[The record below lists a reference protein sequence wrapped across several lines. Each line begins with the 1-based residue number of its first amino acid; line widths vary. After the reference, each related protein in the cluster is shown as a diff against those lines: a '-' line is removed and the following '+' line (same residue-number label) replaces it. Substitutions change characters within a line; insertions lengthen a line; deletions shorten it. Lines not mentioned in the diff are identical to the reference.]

1 MLSVRLS
8 QKLRDKHMGTRRLR
22 SLPEIKIGIAVI
34 LVLASFASFI
44 PDVAQAAVL
53 QQTLVRFTNMNAAS
67 STTGS
72 ICVKPATTSTT
83 AEYIAVEFPT
93 QFTLAIAADWATT
106 TTPPAG
112 PGAGSLYWPSG
123 AVAWPVNPSSAS
135 VNVPTNTVTF
145 TYGTGTTTLT
155 AGTMY
160 CFDFT
165 NATPPISATGAAG
178 NSLPCNNPAGC
189 SVITEDAATTP
200 IDTGLYATS
209 VVTNDQINVS
219 GTVPPIF
226 QFTVPFNTDTF
237 TTNVTPTAISATGGV
252 TPTVKT
258 NAKGGWIMWAEDSN
272 QALSSTS
279 SGGSIPSVG
288 WNSNATTTLV
298 AGTAGYALSVVK
310 SIAGGTVCTVA
321 VQSEY
326 NTAGGGT
333 GGEFWNHFE
342 QLGQCPGGPSNG
354 DGLTLTEEATAS
366 VTTPAAT
373 DYSDILTVVAAG
385 LF

>member
-1 MLSVRLS
+1 
-8 QKLRDKHMGTRRLR
+8 MGTRRLKF
-22 SLPEIKIGIAVI
+22 LPEIKIGLSVI
-34 LVLASFASFI
+34 LILASFASFL
-44 PDVAQAAVL
+44 PGVAQASPGVL
-53 QQTLVRFTNMNAAS
+53 QQTMVRFSNMNAAS
-67 STTGS
+67 STGGS
-72 ICVKPATTSTT
+72 VCVKPATTSTT
-83 AEYIAVEFPT
+83 AEYLAVEFPT
-93 QFTLAIAADWATT
+93 QFSLATAASGDWATT
-106 TTPPAG
+106 ITPPAG
-112 PGAGSLYWPSG
+112 PGSGSLYWPSG
-123 AVAWPVNPSSAS
+123 AVAWPVNPSSVA
-135 VNVPTNTVTF
+135 VNAGTNTVTF

-178 NSLPCNNPAGC
+178 SSLACSNTAGC
-189 SVITEDAATTP
+189 TVITEDASSAA
-200 IDTGLYATS
+200 IDTGVYATAVIS
-209 VVTNDQINVS
+209 NDQIGVS
-219 GTVPPIF
+219 ATIPPVF

-237 TTNVTPTAISATGGV
+237 TTNVTPTAISSTGGV

-272 QALSSTS
+272 QALTSTS

-288 WNSNATTTLV
+288 WNTNTTTTLV

-321 VQSEY
+321 VQPEY
-326 NTAGGGT
+326 NTAAGGT

-373 DYSDILTVVAAG
+373 DYTDTLTVVAAG

>member
-1 MLSVRLS
+1 
-8 QKLRDKHMGTRRLR
+8 MGTRRLKF
-22 SLPEIKIGIAVI
+22 LPEIKIGLSVI
-34 LVLASFASFI
+34 LILASFASFL
-44 PDVAQAAVL
+44 PGVAQASPGVL
-53 QQTLVRFTNMNAAS
+53 QQTMVRFANMNACS
-67 STTGS
+67 SGGGCTTGS

-83 AEYIAVEFPT
+83 AEFLAIEFPT
-93 QFTLAIAADWATT
+93 QFTLGASGTWTT
-106 TTPPAG
+106 SITPPAG

-123 AVAWPVNPSSAS
+123 ASAWPVNPSSAA

-160 CFDFT
+160 CFDWNLATSIT
-165 NATPPISATGAAG
+165 NTGSAGS
-178 NSLPCNNPAGC
+178 SLACNNPSGC
-189 SVITEDAATTP
+189 TVITEDASSTP
-200 IDTGLYATS
+200 IDSGVYATAVIS
-209 VVTNDQINVS
+209 NDQIGVS
-219 GTVPPIF
+219 ATVPPVF

-272 QALSSTS
+272 QALTSAS

-288 WNSNATTTLV
+288 WNTNTTTTLV

-321 VQSEY
+321 VQPEY
-326 NTAGGGT
+326 NTAAGGT

-373 DYSDILTVVAAG
+373 DYTDILTVVAAG

>member
-1 MLSVRLS
+1 M
-8 QKLRDKHMGTRRLR
+8 RRW
-22 SLPEIKIGIAVI
+22 SALPGFRIYLAVAVI
-34 LVLASFASFI
+34 LASFVSLL
-44 PDVAQAAVL
+44 PDVAQGAVMT
-53 QQTLVRFTNMNAAS
+53 QTMVRFADMNVCS
-67 STTGS
+67 SNCGMGS

-93 QFTLAIAADWATT
+93 QFSLGLAATWTTT

-123 AVAWPVNPSSAS
+123 ASAWPVNPSAA
-135 VNVPTNTVTF
+135 VVTGNTVTF
-145 TYGTGTTTLT
+145 QYGTGTTTLT

-160 CFDFT
+160 CFDWNLASSIT
-165 NATPPISATGAAG
+165 NTGSAGS
-178 NSLPCNNPAGC
+178 SLACSNPAGC
-189 SVITEDAATTP
+189 TVITENASAAT
-200 IDTGLYATS
+200 IDTGTYATAI
-209 VVTNDQINVS
+209 VTNDQISVTA
-219 GTVPPIF
+219 TVPPIF
-226 QFTVPFNTDTF
+226 QFTVPSNTDTF
-237 TTNVTPTAISATGGV
+237 TTNVTPTAISATNGV

-258 NAKGGWIMWAEDSN
+258 NAKGGWVMWAEDTN

-288 WNSNATTTLV
+288 WNSNATTTIV
-298 AGTAGYALSVVK
+298 AGTAAYALSVVTAA
-310 SIAGGTVCTVA
+310 AGSTVCTVA

-333 GGEFWNHFE
+333 GGEFWGHFE
-342 QLGQCPGGPSNG
+342 QIGQCPGGASNG
-354 DGLTLTEEATAS
+354 DGLKLTEEATAS

-373 DYSDILTVVAAG
+373 DYSDTITVVAAG